1 MEPDILLSTMLSQS
15 QCTQQHW
22 LRRQIGSLLPEK
34 RDHARKDWTTEEVR
48 CVTAK
53 DILYDWSNQAQASA
67 AKVAAEASPDAGV
80 FVEHH
85 EADAAGGSGLGAGAG
100 GGATSNRYGC
110 LRASLYFWLFVVSV
124 VCCAICGVLG
134 NVTSIVALL
143 HCCIVALFHCNTR

>member
-1 MEPDILLSTMLSQS
+1 
-15 QCTQQHW
+15 
-22 LRRQIGSLLPEK
+22 
-34 RDHARKDWTTEEVR
+34 VR

-85 EADAAGGSGLGAGAG
+85 EASAAGSAGAG

-110 LRASLYFWLFVVSV
+110 LRASLYLV
-124 VCCAICGVLG
+124 VCCVC
-134 NVTSIVALL
+134 SML
-143 HCCIVALFHCNTR
+143 HYLWSPG